1 MLWVGEMNKFISL
14 KLLLGLGSLCLFPVI
29 LAKVAGVDR
38 LPWHNKSNQTN
49 LSIAQSSAPKP
60 STSAQPSASAP
71 AIADKNQQIWQC
83 GAFGKRS
90 YVIDRLTLNS
100 TSFDMAIYEGDSV
113 YGNYIGTIQVKV
125 TDNNSGIIGHGQ
137 TANSTIEV
145 GAMGRFPALSV
156 KDSVAGN
163 ASGRCSVDWKLAD
176 GATRRLVRQ
185 CLAVVSGKGND
196 STAEVAR
203 YGCETNP
210 KQYMEEWK
218 QRQNKHTTAST

>member
-1 MLWVGEMNKFISL
+1 MNKFISS
-14 KLLLGLGSLCLFPVI
+14 KLLLGLGLLCLFSI
-29 LAKVAGVDR
+29 ALAAAKVTGVDR
-38 LPWHNKSNQTN
+38 LSWHNKSNQTN

-60 STSAQPSASAP
+60 SPSAQPSASAP

-90 YVIDRLTLNS
+90 YVIDRLTLDS

-137 TANSTIEV
+137 TANSTVEV

-156 KDSVAGN
+156 KDSVAGH

-196 STAEVAR
+196 NTAEVAR

-218 QRQNKHTTAST
+218 QRQHERTTAPK